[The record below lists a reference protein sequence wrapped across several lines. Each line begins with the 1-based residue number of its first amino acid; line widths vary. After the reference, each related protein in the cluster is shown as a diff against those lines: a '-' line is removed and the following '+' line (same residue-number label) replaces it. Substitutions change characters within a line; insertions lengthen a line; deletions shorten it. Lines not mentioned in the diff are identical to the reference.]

1 MIVLLVHENKAS
13 NGRDGLRGISGH
25 GSLAGA
31 VQTAIALSRPS
42 PDDATLIGVSCT
54 RAARKGFAPFTMRWS
69 DAPCAHAPTGAALVA
84 TREADAGVPTQTRR
98 EKRNAS
104 TSHKAATERLDKARL
119 MLEYLRHESHGQHS
133 QRDIMMESGAGMRSQ
148 RAVLDAWAALCRGKF
163 ITGSAKR
170 WWITEK
176 GLTASESDIRAA
188 AGYTA
193 QFGRNPSSATFAA
206 AAE

>member
-1 MIVLLVHENKAS
+1 
-13 NGRDGLRGISGH
+13 
-25 GSLAGA
+25 
-31 VQTAIALSRPS
+31 
-42 PDDATLIGVSCT
+42 
-54 RAARKGFAPFTMRWS
+54 
-69 DAPCAHAPTGAALVA
+69 
-84 TREADAGVPTQTRR
+84 
-98 EKRNAS
+98 
-104 TSHKAATERLDKARL
+104 

-206 AAE
+206 AAAADDDSRAPKRAPMGDI